1 MFSFGNRVFDGPLKE
16 VQIVEITATG
26 GGALTGSFD
35 VSFKGHSV
43 ELSVGASLSTFEV
56 SLHPVVFS

>member
-1 MFSFGNRVFDGPLKE
+1 MFDGPLKE
-16 VQIVEITATG
+16 VQIIEITTTG

-43 ELSVGASLSTFEV
+43 GLNVGASLSTFEV
-56 SLHPVVFS
+56 TFHRE